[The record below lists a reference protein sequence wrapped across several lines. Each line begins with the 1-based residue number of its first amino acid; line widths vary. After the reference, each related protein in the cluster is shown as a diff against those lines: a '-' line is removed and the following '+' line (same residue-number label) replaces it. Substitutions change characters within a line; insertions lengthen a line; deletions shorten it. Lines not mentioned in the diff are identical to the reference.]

1 MRLVLGIVGCLA
13 ASLSNQWSPACL
25 APETGFHGRQ
35 FFHGEVGGM
44 IWGSSSLGMIQV
56 CYIYGALYFFYC
68 ISSTSDHLALDP
80 GGWGPLCYP
89 PASVPHHQVVTT
101 KNVSRLHQM
110 SLIQQKCP
118 HLGNLIF
125 QRKYP
130 PLSISFLFLSLNL
143 C

>member
-1 MRLVLGIVGCLA
+1 MLDSILVQLVVP
-13 ASLSNQWSPACL
+13 SLFGTRDWVSWKTVFPW
-25 APETGFHGRQ
+25 
-35 FFHGEVGGM
+35 GG
-44 IWGSSSLGMIQV
+44 GGDGLGMIQV
-56 CYIYGALYFFYC
+56 YCIYGALYIFYC

-80 GGWGPLCYP
+80 GSWGPLYYP
-89 PASVPHHQVVTT
+89 PASVPYPQVVTT

-118 HLGNLIF
+118 HLGNLRF

-130 PLSISFLFLSLNL
+130 LLSISFLSLNL